1 MRSFGMFLYTIR
13 EAILRGTLIFYFVV
27 ATIVI
32 VFFAFAI
39 RVSPEDG
46 KSLMILGNVVP
57 TTLGKGITIN
67 PVEFILLQF
76 QKSSASFVVFF
87 GIFAVA
93 GLIPAMLEKGTVE
106 LFLSKPLSRTSLLL
120 SRSLGATMGVALN
133 MMYFVLGIWLI
144 FGIKVGVWHWG
155 FLLSTLVVTL
165 IFFLFFSIVAL
176 IGLIT
181 RSSGFSIMFS
191 FIIYLLSGLLRYRT
205 TSLYR
210 LWDNTV
216 FHRTLDSFYYAFPQ
230 VSEMLDNSALL
241 IGTSPF
247 DQMRPAIVDQASSP
261 YAPFLYSLISAT
273 VIYALA
279 VRFFSKEDF

>member
-1 MRSFGMFLYTIR
+1 MRSLGMFLFTIR

-32 VFFAFAI
+32 AFFAFAI
-39 RVSPEDG
+39 RVSPDDG
-46 KSLMILGNVVP
+46 KSLMILGNIIP
-57 TTLGKGITIN
+57 STLGKGITIN
-67 PVEFILLQF
+67 PVEFVLLQF

-120 SRSLGATMGVALN
+120 SRSLGATTGVILN
-133 MMYFVLGIWLI
+133 MMYFVVGIWLI

-155 FLLSTLVVTL
+155 FLLSTLVVAL
-165 IFFLFFSIVAL
+165 VFFLFFSIVAL

-181 RSSGFSIMFS
+181 RSGGFSIMFS
-191 FIIYLLSGLLRYRT
+191 FIIYMLSGLLRYRT

-216 FHRTLDSFYYAFPQ
+216 FHRTLDSIYYAFPQ
-230 VSEMLDNSALL
+230 VGEMLDNSALL

-247 DQMRPAIVDQASSP
+247 DQLKSALVDQPSSP
-261 YAPFLYSLISAT
+261 YLPFLYSFISAT

-279 VRFFSKEDF
+279 IRYFSKEDF